1 MRIALMYSTHAPS
14 EGHLARLAAIDH
26 AIAPVVVR
34 SEAEAVAYCRDVEAI
49 LGHRYLRQAL
59 SQAAALRWVQSTA
72 GGVDRLPLAE
82 LAARGVVLTRMSIA
96 AGTIA
101 RHALTL
107 AWALS
112 RRLPEWLARQTQ
124 GRWDPEGIWPPAP
137 RRALVLGTGAIGSA
151 LAQLLR
157 REGIHVTGLRRQPA
171 AEVKPDFDALL
182 TGNDWRAL
190 LPTVDWCFLAL
201 PLSPETVNLFDE
213 AALRSLPQHAIV
225 VNVGRGETLDTA
237 ALQRV
242 LEDGWL
248 AGAALD
254 VVAPPPAG
262 PADPLW
268 QTPRLVITPYVAS
281 HSRERPASIERFC
294 EEQVGRF
301 VRDEPLLDR
310 VDLEP
315 GRTQASRG
323 TAQ

>member
-1 MRIALMYSTHAPS
+1 MYSTHAPS
-14 EGHLARLAAIDH
+14 EGHLARLAAVDR

-34 SEAEAVAYCRDVEAI
+34 SEAEAVAQCRDAEVI

-59 SQAAALRWVQSTA
+59 PHAEELQWVQSTA
-72 GGVDRLPLAE
+72 GGVDRLPVATLAT
-82 LAARGVVLTRMSIA
+82 RGVLLTRMSIA

-112 RRLPEWLARQTQ
+112 RQLPEWLARQARGQ
-124 GRWDPEGIWPPAP
+124 WDPDAVWPPTP
-137 RRALVLGTGAIGSA
+137 RRALVLGAGAIGAA
-151 LAQLLR
+151 LARLLR
-157 REGIHVTGLRRQPA
+157 REGIHVTGVRRRA
-171 AEVKPDFDALL
+171 VEATPDFDALIA
-182 TGNDWRAL
+182 GGDWRAL

-201 PLSPETVNLFDE
+201 PCSGETLGLFDE
-213 AALRSLPQHAIV
+213 AALRSLPRHAIV

-237 ALQRV
+237 ALQKV
-242 LEDGWL
+242 LRDGWL

-254 VVAPPPAG
+254 VVAPAPAG

-281 HSRERPASIERFC
+281 HSRERPESIERFC

-301 VRDEPLLDR
+301 VRGEPLRDL

-315 GRTQASRG
+315 RG
-323 TAQ
+323 TPVSTGIAG